1 MMNTRLKIGLLSAA
15 VATLCACSG
24 LPERVDSLEQARAEV
39 RRLEQDPL
47 ANEVADNELQAARE
61 ALQEADNAYQDKE
74 DLELIEHL
82 AYVAQRHADVSEQ
95 RIAEARARET
105 IEEGELQR
113 NRVLLQA
120 REREAAQL
128 AEQNRLAQARTD
140 DAEARNLALA
150 AEAEALERRAAEAAE
165 RARQLEAEL
174 TDLQAQQT
182 ERGLVLTLGDVLFD
196 TAQANLKPGAASTM
210 DRLAQFMRDYGERQV
225 MIEGHTDSR
234 GEDAYNID
242 LSQRRAAAVR
252 DALLERNIEP
262 QRIRIVGLGE
272 GYPVAS
278 NDTQAGMQQN
288 RRVEIV
294 ISDEQGGFP
303 AGAERT
309 ATSR

>member
-272 GYPVAS
+272 AYPVAS

>member
-1 MMNTRLKIGLLSAA
+1 
-15 VATLCACSG
+15 
-24 LPERVDSLEQARAEV
+24 
-39 RRLEQDPL
+39 
-47 ANEVADNELQAARE
+47 
-61 ALQEADNAYQDKE
+61 
-74 DLELIEHL
+74 
-82 AYVAQRHADVSEQ
+82 
-95 RIAEARARET
+95 
-105 IEEGELQR
+105 
-113 NRVLLQA
+113 
-120 REREAAQL
+120 
-128 AEQNRLAQARTD
+128 
-140 DAEARNLALA
+140 
-150 AEAEALERRAAEAAE
+150 
-165 RARQLEAEL
+165 
-174 TDLQAQQT
+174 
-182 ERGLVLTLGDVLFD
+182 VLTLGDVLFD